1 MGQTAGDPARPVAV
15 RRNSCGG
22 VPGAEDESMNF
33 IPPEYRSWKI
43 EYDDVVDEQYGCPEP
58 ASDCDGSDEAEET
71 TSHVSDP
78 DSDNSVASD
87 DWVDGEGS
95 DWDGDHAT
103 QLDRDTILEMFARS
117 QDAWFDLEVSEDTEL
132 ASVTDGRLNMP
143 YNPWR
148 ARP

>member
-1 MGQTAGDPARPVAV
+1 
-15 RRNSCGG
+15 
-22 VPGAEDESMNF
+22 MNF

-95 DWDGDHAT
+95 DWDGDHAP

-117 QDAWFDLEVSEDTEL
+117 QGAWFVLEGSEDLVLECRPDDRL
-132 ASVTDGRLNMP
+132 ALSH
-143 YNPWR
+143 NPWR
-148 ARP
+148 TGSQTE